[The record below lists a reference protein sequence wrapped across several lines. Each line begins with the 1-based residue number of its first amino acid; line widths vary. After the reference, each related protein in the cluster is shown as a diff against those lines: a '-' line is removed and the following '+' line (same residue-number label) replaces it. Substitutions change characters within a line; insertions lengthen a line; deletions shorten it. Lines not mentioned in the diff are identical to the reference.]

1 MGHKTL
7 TPAQIQMLHHWM
19 LRRRR
24 IEQTNP
30 LDSLPEAPE
39 GTEGTFLDSDQVEPQ
54 TFNED
59 TETPNK
65 RLRNA
70 MDIANRITGR
80 KKYDDVIDRMTMG
93 SIKNRTK
100 KKETQSQERENKI
113 DDLDDR
119 PKSWKGL
126 Q

>member
-7 TPAQIQMLHHWM
+7 TPAQMQALHHWM

-30 LDSLPEAPE
+30 LYPLPEAPE

-65 RLRNA
+65 RLRKA
-70 MDIANRITGR
+70 TDIANRITGR

-113 DDLDDR
+113 DDLNDR
-119 PKSWKGL
+119 PKSWQGL

>member
-7 TPAQIQMLHHWM
+7 TPAQMQALHHWM

-30 LDSLPEAPE
+30 LDPLPEAPE

-113 DDLDDR
+113 DDLDSR

>member
-24 IEQTNP
+24 IGQTNP
-30 LDSLPEAPE
+30 LDPLPEAPE

-113 DDLDDR
+113 DDLDSR

>member
-7 TPAQIQMLHHWM
+7 TPVQMQALHHWM

-30 LDSLPEAPE
+30 MDPLPEAPE

-65 RLRNA
+65 RLRKA
-70 MDIANRITGR
+70 TDIANRITGR

-113 DDLDDR
+113 DDLDSR

>member
-7 TPAQIQMLHHWM
+7 TPAQMQALHHWM

-24 IEQTNP
+24 KEQTNP
-30 LDSLPEAPE
+30 LDPLPEAPE

-65 RLRNA
+65 RLRKA
-70 MDIANRITGR
+70 TDIANRITGR

-113 DDLDDR
+113 DDLDSR

>member
-7 TPAQIQMLHHWM
+7 TPAQMQALHHWM

-30 LDSLPEAPE
+30 LDPLPEAPE

-65 RLRNA
+65 RLRKA
-70 MDIANRITGR
+70 TDIANRITGR

-100 KKETQSQERENKI
+100 KKETQGQERENKI
-113 DDLDDR
+113 DDLDSR